1 MDSIQPIPAVNLD
14 QAAFDKQYITAHQIA
29 EEIGI
34 SRSSVTYAQR
44 RGVLPA
50 PHVTI
55 PLGNSGNVLHLWAR
69 ERIAEILE
77 RWIAA
82 NAFRKGAVS
91 SVS

>member
-1 MDSIQPIPAVNLD
+1 MDSIIQRE
-14 QAAFDKQYITAHQIA
+14 FDGTYITAHQIA
-29 EEIGI
+29 KEVGI

-50 PHVTI
+50 PHVTV
-55 PLGNSGNVLHLWAR
+55 PLGDNGNVLHLWAR
-69 ERIAEILE
+69 GHIKELLD

-82 NAFRKGAVS
+82 NAFRKGTVS